1 MELKNP
7 LEVLL
12 ETIDELGGWRGM
24 LLITACMYAFILFIQ
39 YVAPATASLCG
50 SPFPPLQQGT

>member
-24 LLITACMYAFILFIQ
+24 LVITACMYAFILFIQ
-39 YVAPATASLCG
+39 YVGPCCRVAVRLTLS
-50 SPFPPLQQGT
+50 LQQGT